1 MLYLIDSG
9 GQYYYGTTDATR
21 TLALNVKNKKIK
33 DIYTRVLKGHIA
45 LSKFKIKNKTFGKT
59 VDLAARKFLKKVG
72 VTSQQKIEEAVRKGI
87 ANNSIKT
94 SQIKVK
100 VKLEINELDLS
111 HEIDGEIH
119 LEDD

>member
-1 MLYLIDSG
+1 MNLDHENFNISM
-9 GQYYYGTTDATR
+9 
-21 TLALNVKNKKIK
+21 
-33 DIYTRVLKGHIA
+33 
-45 LSKFKIKNKTFGKT
+45 
-59 VDLAARKFLKKVG
+59 RKFLKKVG

-87 ANNSIKT
+87 ANNSINT